1 MGARIPQTL
10 WNARI
15 PLYITHPSSPTSP
28 FIVSVPRFSYLA
40 LLLPRLSAFFSTPC
54 SSFHFEDVQLRNL
67 AVGLLVD
74 LYQPH
79 LPWRLTVNDGVGW
92 DIGDTFINSVKEA
105 SLFETLN
112 VSHHQA
118 DFIRNGNANQIMKMS
133 KDHTTQLWN
142 SVVDND
148 YATFNRINARLL
160 NAPTALR
167 NVPVRIYIPSS
178 PMSSTDTPEAGSFKV
193 VQALIPAT
201 SPDRRPQLLGQALKK
216 LMPMLFPS
224 TRDPIL
230 AGLILHGAP
239 VPFQAPLESLMREAA
254 YPDGWLCLVVV
265 V

>member
-1 MGARIPQTL
+1 
-10 WNARI
+10 
-15 PLYITHPSSPTSP
+15 
-28 FIVSVPRFSYLA
+28 
-40 LLLPRLSAFFSTPC
+40 
-54 SSFHFEDVQLRNL
+54 
-67 AVGLLVD
+67 
-74 LYQPH
+74 
-79 LPWRLTVNDGVGW
+79 
-92 DIGDTFINSVKEA
+92 
-105 SLFETLN
+105 
-112 VSHHQA
+112 
-118 DFIRNGNANQIMKMS
+118 MKMS

-148 YATFNRINARLL
+148 YATFSRINSRLL

-178 PMSSTDTPEAGSFKV
+178 PMSSSSAPSEAAAGSFKV
-193 VQALIPAT
+193 VQALVPAVG
-201 SPDRRPQLLGQALKK
+201 PDRKPQLLGQALKK

>member
-1 MGARIPQTL
+1 MSAPIPQTL

-15 PLYITHPSSPTSP
+15 PLHITHPSSPTSP

-105 SLFETLN
+105 SLPGNPF
-112 VSHHQA
+112 QA

-148 YATFNRINARLL
+148 YATFSRINSRLL

-178 PMSSTDTPEAGSFKV
+178 PMSSSSAPSEAAAGSFKV
-193 VQALIPAT
+193 VQALVPAAG
-201 SPDRRPQLLGQALKK
+201 PDRKPQLLGQALKK